1 MLNNSL
7 LVVNLWVIRLPTATV
22 AYRDTLINR
31 RCAERKR
38 PNRTQSARRDTS
50 RQHIVQQRTNQSS
63 NCQQPA
69 QEQQKLAL
77 VEFEEMNLLRGVG
90 TVGRTVVCG
99 SMEVRMDNIG
109 VIHNMRVGKHGNIR
123 VVHTEQHRQHTRYR
137 FTHILF
143 PISHCFSFLQKLYRT
158 IVILSCCRESIVSLS
173 RVNSPDSRTI
183 K

>member
-1 MLNNSL
+1 M
-7 LVVNLWVIRLPTATV
+7 RFPTATV

-137 FTHILF
+137 FTYILF

-158 IVILSCCRESIVSLS
+158 IVILSFCRESIVNLS